1 MRIGGS
7 GRELL
12 LVGLAFTVCLI
23 VLTQRPRPSYLFAF
37 TVSIMAL
44 IGMSADLLTQ
54 RVRDSV
60 NGAALLLGVGLTL
73 FMPFYQPT
81 HASPRPIYTNLTHL
95 QPYQSLL
102 AVPGNKLLIGDY
114 AGELANYLQYR
125 TDPGSAVAL
134 SFQTVDYS
142 VLNEWDR
149 RQPLEDFATQR
160 GFTAIF
166 VQPRIMAELRT
177 VPALGALCAA
187 PVEITVLTPFCVT
200 CVPRAGFS

>member
-1 MRIGGS
+1 MNR
-7 GRELL
+7 
-12 LVGLAFTVCLI
+12 VNPT
-23 VLTQRPRPSYLFAF
+23 PSR
-37 TVSIMAL
+37 
-44 IGMSADLLTQ
+44 SA
-54 RVRDSV
+54 
-60 NGAALLLGVGLTL
+60 APLTL
-73 FMPFYQPT
+73 
-81 HASPRPIYTNLTHL
+81 SR
-95 QPYQSLL
+95 
-102 AVPGNKLLIGDY
+102 LLIGDY

-177 VPALGALCAA
+177 VPAAKTLLEDRTQYRRVNSLVDRDWGLYALL
-187 PVEITVLTPFCVT
+187 PPK
-200 CVPRAGFS
+200 